1 MTYCILNY
9 FVFYQ
14 LNSIPKVDIVHLASY
29 LYFTI
34 KVKNCAPTSIM
45 VPSAFHDIR
54 KLKENIRVWGEH
66 MNYPTRVITIKRK
79 GRRWSV

>member
-1 MTYCILNY
+1 M
-9 FVFYQ
+9 YQ
-14 LNSIPKVDIVHLASY
+14 LNSIPKIDIVHLASY
-29 LYFTI
+29 LYFII
-34 KVKNCAPTSIM
+34 KVKNCTLASIM

-66 MNYPTRVITIKRK
+66 MNDPARVVTIKRK